1 MGIILRRARS
11 SSQLFFSD
19 RLASGSL
26 GRKATEL
33 FRLLGAELRE
43 HAPAAF
49 DVCIDQ
55 TCGEPLALRTGG

>member
-11 SSQLFFSD
+11 SSQLLFPD
-19 RLASGSL
+19 RLDSGNL
-26 GRKATEL
+26 GRKPTEL
-33 FRLLGAELRE
+33 FTLVGAQLRE
-43 HAPAAF
+43 HGPAVF